1 MDDSNEIGTTHTKSG
16 NIKIIMASEANE
28 INGELFK
35 WFLQRYQ
42 ERLEESMKESE
53 FVFDSVDL
61 LHYHLQ
67 KYHLQKISLKRGG
80 SYIDSPK
87 WLKNKK
93 VNILSIYFNRCIKS

>member
-1 MDDSNEIGTTHTKSG
+1 MTIKFVSSMDDSNEIGTTHTKSG

-53 FVFDSVDL
+53 FVFDSVG
-61 LHYHLQ
+61 
-67 KYHLQKISLKRGG
+67 SLKYKLNKIRLNRGG
-80 SYIDSPK
+80 SYTDYPE
-87 WLKNKK
+87 WLKKNNNKSK
-93 VNILSIYFNRCIKS
+93 K